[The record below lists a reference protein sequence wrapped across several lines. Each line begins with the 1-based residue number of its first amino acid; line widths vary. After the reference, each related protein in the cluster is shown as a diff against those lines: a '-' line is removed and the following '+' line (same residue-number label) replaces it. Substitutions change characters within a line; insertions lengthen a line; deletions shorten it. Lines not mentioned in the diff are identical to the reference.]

1 MSHARAVAA
10 SDGGIHTHGRRRPVI
25 APPRPIAGLLGGL
38 YHNRSQHTRGHEGM
52 PSGRFGVSAIP
63 RNLYS
68 LRAAHAIIRTECN
81 QQSTVTVT
89 KSTLNGICHH
99 SNWLWNTIS
108 LLMSCLGRLSM
119 MINRRRSDRTRRR
132 GRPTRRHVR
141 ACEHARRD

>member
-1 MSHARAVAA
+1 MSHARAVTAR
-10 SDGGIHTHGRRRPVI
+10 DGGIHTHGRQRPVI

-38 YHNRSQHTRGHEGM
+38 YHNMSQHTRGHRRM

-63 RNLYS
+63 RNLVCG
-68 LRAAHAIIRTECN
+68 RHNAIIQTECN

-99 SNWLWNTIS
+99 LNWLWNTIS
-108 LLMSCLGRLSM
+108 LLTSCLGRLSM
-119 MINRRRSDRTRRR
+119 MISRRRSDCTRKR